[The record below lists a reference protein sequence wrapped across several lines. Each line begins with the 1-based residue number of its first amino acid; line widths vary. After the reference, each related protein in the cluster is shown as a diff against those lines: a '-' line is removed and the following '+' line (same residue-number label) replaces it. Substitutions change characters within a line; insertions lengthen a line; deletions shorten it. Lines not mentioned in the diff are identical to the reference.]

1 MKSFLSLLLI
11 LGIGTLQSGLHAQE
25 EMTADPSLGEAVSQH
40 DQTTTLA
47 TALEAAG
54 LLATLD
60 QDGSFILMAPT
71 DEAFA
76 ALPEGVLDALL
87 LPENGDALTSLLQ
100 YHLVDSSDGES
111 TQAMTTVLEEGT
123 VTVGENLTARNGV
136 VYLIDQVLVPDG
148 FDLMGLVE

>member
-11 LGIGTLQSGLHAQE
+11 LGIGFLQPGLHAQE
-25 EMTADPSLGEAVSQH
+25 DTMADPSLGEAVSQH

-47 TALEAAG
+47 AALDAAG
-54 LLATLD
+54 LMSALD
-60 QDGSFILMAPT
+60 TDGSFILMAPT

-76 ALPEGVLDALL
+76 ALPEGVLEALL
-87 LPENGDALTSLLQ
+87 APENAGALTTLLQ

-111 TQAMTTVLEEGT
+111 TTAMTAVLEEGS
-123 VTVGENLTARNGV
+123 VTVGENVPARNGV
-136 VYLIDQVLVPDG
+136 IYLIDQVLVPAD